1 MEHSFAVFA
10 CGDVGLSTI
19 RIFRDRKSQLKFVL
33 LDKSN
38 LWDRNELIL
47 SELED
52 FPDTEIC
59 YYNGDDDELTQKCRG
74 IDLVI
79 LAYWGM
85 VIKEPLLSAPKY
97 GFLNQHP
104 SMLPYGAGKHAH
116 VWSIIEESPFGAT
129 LMKINAD
136 LDKGDIVSQVTIEVS
151 WEDTGK
157 SLYYKGIKTQCK
169 ILEDKKEDIFSLSFE
184 TTPQKKGG
192 SFHYGRELEAKSK
205 IYLDEKYTARELLN
219 ILRAKTFE
227 PFPGAYFEDGGK
239 KYEVRVSIKE
249 VKEEFKKENIDY
261 SKIKIL

>member
-1 MEHSFAVFA
+1 MNYNFAVFA
-10 CGDVGLSTI
+10 CGDVGLATI
-19 RIFRDRKSQLKFVL
+19 KIFKDRKKQLKFVL
-33 LDKSN
+33 LDKSD
-38 LWDRNELIL
+38 LWNRNELIL
-47 SELED
+47 SELND

-59 YYNGDDDELTQKCRG
+59 YYNGDDSELAHKCKE
-74 IDLVI
+74 IDMVI
-79 LAYWGM
+79 LAYWGK

-104 SMLPYGAGKHAH
+104 SLLPYGAGKHAH

-136 LDKGDIVSQVTIEVS
+136 LDKGDIVYQVPIEVS

-157 SLYYKGIKTQCK
+157 SLYYKGIRTQCK
-169 ILEDKKEDIFSLSFE
+169 LLEDNKEEIFNLSFE
-184 TTPQKKGG
+184 TTPQKEGG
-192 SFHYGRELEAKSK
+192 SFHYGRELEPKSK
-205 IYLDEKYTARELLN
+205 INLDEKYTARELLN

-227 PFPGAYFEDGGK
+227 PFPAAYFEDGDK
-239 KYEVRVSIKE
+239 KFEVRVSINE